1 MRVVAFFVVMGPMS
15 IQTAEEFERLRE
27 VGRVVRMALD
37 AMAAA
42 VRPGVSTGE
51 LDAICERVFAEQ
63 GAEAGPRKEYG
74 FPGAACISVN
84 EEALHGIPG
93 ERVLEE
99 GDLVKLDV
107 TAEKDGYFG
116 DAAVTVG
123 VGRVSEQARKLQ
135 ECTAGALERGLQA
148 AKAGHRVSAIG
159 RAVEREVGRYG
170 FRVMKEYCG
179 HGIGRA
185 IHEEPTV
192 PNHFDARYQA
202 PLRKGMV
209 LTIEPIVSA
218 GSTRGRVMEDAWT
231 ICSRDGSLAAHFEQT
246 VVITEGAP
254 ILLTVA

>member
-1 MRVVAFFVVMGPMS
+1 MYGMS
-15 IQTAEEFERLRE
+15 IQTAEEFERLRD
-27 VGRVVRMALD
+27 VGRIARLALD
-37 AMAAA
+37 DMEAAM
-42 VRPGVSTGE
+42 RPGVSTGE
-51 LDAICERVFAEQ
+51 LDAICERVVHAN
-63 GAEAGPRKEYG
+63 GALSGPRKEYG

-93 ERVLEE
+93 DRVLVE

-107 TAEKDGYFG
+107 TAEKAGFFG
-116 DAAVTVG
+116 DAAITVG
-123 VGRVSEQARKLQ
+123 VSKISRNARQLQ
-135 ECTAGALERGLQA
+135 ECASSAFAQGWKAARAGN
-148 AKAGHRVSAIG
+148 RVSAIG
-159 RAVEREVGRYG
+159 RAVEREVDRYG

-202 PLRKGMV
+202 PLREGMV

-218 GSTRGRVMEDAWT
+218 GSAKGRVMENAWT
-231 ICSRDGSLAAHFEQT
+231 ICSRDGSWAAHHEHT
-246 VVITEGAP
+246 IVITKGEP